1 VQPVVGVLDAA
12 CVAQLGQ
19 GDEGYFGRGV
29 FVKFVVTSLVLLLDG
44 LVFVLVVVSIVIRLG
59 FNFGLFGQPAPAAA
73 LLQGSIIFVRISI

>member
-19 GDEGYFGRGV
+19 GDEGHFGRGV
-29 FVKFVVTSLVLLLDG
+29 LVKLVVTSLVLLLDG

-59 FNFGLFGQPAPAAA
+59 FNLGLFGLPAPAAA
-73 LLQGSIIFVRISI
+73 LLRGSIIFVRISI